1 VRRESGI
8 IGTAKAKIELI
19 NWLCSQQKS
28 AVSEKWESRRP
39 MARSRYAVSLVFLT
53 FFLIS
58 LLTNIFGPI
67 VPDIINSFHVSL
79 TAAGFLAFAFFIA
92 YGVISIPAGFLVERF
107 SEKPV
112 MVAAFLAGTAGSL
125 SFALFPGYRVAI
137 VSYFTIGAGMAVLQ
151 VAINPLLRVAGGEEN
166 YAFNSTL
173 AQLIFGSASF
183 ISPRIYSY
191 LVLHLKDPSAGEN
204 VLLRVLR
211 KLTPPEL
218 PWASIYCIFAIS
230 AFAMVI
236 VLLFSRFPKVQYTA
250 EERVG
255 SLDMYRSLARQRV
268 VWLYFVAMFA
278 YVGSEQGTADWLSS
292 FLSQYHGFDPHTTGA
307 ATVSWFWGL
316 LTAGCLAGM
325 LLLKIFDSRKVLI
338 GAGVGALFSLSA
350 ALFGSAQI
358 SIIAFPAVG
367 LFASVMWP
375 IVVSLALNSVAEYHG
390 SFSGILGT
398 GIIGGAV
405 VPVIIGRIGDYAGL
419 RIGLTFLYITF
430 GVVLSVGF
438 WARPIIN
445 NATISLKKAS
455 DEMPR

>member
-1 VRRESGI
+1 V
-8 IGTAKAKIELI
+8 
-19 NWLCSQQKS
+19 
-28 AVSEKWESRRP
+28 
-39 MARSRYAVSLVFLT
+39 ARSRYAVSLVFLT
-53 FFLIS
+53 FFVIS

-67 VPDIINSFHVSL
+67 VPDIISSFRVSL

-92 YGVISIPAGFLVERF
+92 YGVMSIPAGFLVERF
-107 SEKPV
+107 TEKPV
-112 MVAAFLAGTAGSL
+112 MVAAFLAGMLGSL

-191 LVLHLKDPSAGEN
+191 LVLHLKDSSPDEN
-204 VLLRVLR
+204 LFLRILR

-218 PWASIYCIFAIS
+218 PWASIYWIFTAC
-230 AFAMVI
+230 ALGMVLM
-236 VLLFSRFPKVQYTA
+236 LLFSRFPKVQHTA

-255 SLDMYRSLARQRV
+255 SLDMYRKLARQRV

-278 YVGSEQGTADWLSS
+278 YVGCEQGTADWISS
-292 FLSQYHGFDPHTTGA
+292 FLRQYHGFDPHTTGA
-307 ATVSWFWGL
+307 AAVSWFWGL
-316 LTAGCLAGM
+316 LTTGCLVGM

-338 GAGVGALFSLSA
+338 GAGVGAFFALSA
-350 ALFGSAQI
+350 ALFGPANI
-358 SIIAFPAVG
+358 SVIAFPVVG

-375 IVVSLALNSVAEYHG
+375 IVVSLALNSVKEYHG

-419 RIGLTFLYITF
+419 RVGLAFLYITF
-430 GVVLSVGF
+430 GFVLSVGF
-438 WARPIIN
+438 WARPIIS
-445 NATISLKKAS
+445 NATISLKKAA
-455 DEMPR
+455 DEIPA